1 MEISLWRE
9 TLLPYKLAVDELVT
23 KFNHLKS
30 SAEEMGMYSPIYS
43 ISGRVKSITSIL
55 EKVMKKHIPLD
66 QMEESIFDIAG
77 VRIICQFH
85 DDIMQVV
92 EMIRNR
98 KDMEIVEELD
108 YINNPKPSG
117 YRSYHLK
124 LRYEVQLFDG
134 PKSLFAEIQIRTMGM
149 NCWST
154 IEHSLQYKY
163 KDNMPDEIKDSI
175 SESAIR
181 MLDAEKE
188 LSRVRDD
195 VMLAQADKAKKRTL
209 ISDIIITILN
219 IYQNCSRREAIRIQ
233 DEFLEIYKLDDYD
246 KLKHFAAEL
255 DVVAEGFGV
264 QEYNSDIK

>member
-9 TLLPYKLAVDELVT
+9 TLLPYNLAVDELVT

-30 SAEEMGMYSPIYS
+30 SAEEMGRYSPIYS
-43 ISGRVKSITSIL
+43 VSGRVKSITSIL
-55 EKVMKKHIPLD
+55 EKVMKKHIPFD
-66 QMEESIFDIAG
+66 EMEQSIYDIAG
-77 VRIICQFH
+77 IRIICQFH
-85 DDIMQVV
+85 DDIIQVV
-92 EMIRNR
+92 ELIRNR
-98 KDMEIVEELD
+98 KDIIIVEELD

-124 LRYEVQLFDG
+124 VLYEVQLFNG
-134 PKSLFAEIQIRTMGM
+134 PKKLYAEIQIRTMGM

-154 IEHSLQYKY
+154 IEHSLQYKF
-163 KDNMPDEIKDSI
+163 KDHMPEDIKKSI

-188 LSRVRDD
+188 LSAVRDD
-195 VMLAQADKAKKRTL
+195 VMAAQATKAEHRTL

-219 IYQNCSRREAIRIQ
+219 IYQNSSRREAIRIQ
-233 DEFLEIYKLDDYD
+233 NEFLEIYKLDDYE

-255 DVVAEGFGV
+255 DVIAEGFGV
-264 QEYNSDIK
+264 QEYTPNIK